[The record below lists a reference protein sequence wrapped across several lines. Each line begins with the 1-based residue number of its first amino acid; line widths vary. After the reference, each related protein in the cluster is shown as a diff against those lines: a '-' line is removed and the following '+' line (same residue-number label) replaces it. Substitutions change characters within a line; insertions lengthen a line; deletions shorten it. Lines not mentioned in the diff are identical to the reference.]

1 MAKTASEQPKSHKR
15 IYNKERAIALYTQGF
30 GVGEISKKLGF
41 AKSTVSGWIKRYK
54 SENPDNEIEQIRTD
68 RLKNFAEKAWD
79 ILDDSMTLAAR
90 RVSTAKEREAE
101 FDRMIEEVAKDKSMP
116 AAKRSALIAKLQTL
130 QVHSIRDISTLINT
144 LYDKQALANGET
156 TQNIGGLDFTLKVVE

>member
-54 SENPDNEIEQIRTD
+54 SENPDNEIEQVRTD
-68 RLKNFAEKAWD
+68 KLKMFTEKAWE
-79 ILDDSMTLAAR
+79 ILDDSMDLAAR
-90 RVSTAKEREAE
+90 RVSTAKEREKE
-101 FDRMIEEVAKDKSMP
+101 FDRMIEEVAKDKDMP
-116 AAKRSALIAKLQTL
+116 IAKKNALIAKLQTL

-156 TQNIGGLDFTLKVVE
+156 TQNIGGLEFTLKVVD